1 MFDLDILTTGY
12 NGLFTGLTL
21 GYMISLI
28 PNKRKSHAK
37 GACSHNTDDL
47 KLKNEVL
54 NDKVK
59 QLEAQNK
66 TLEKALD
73 KAIKS

>member
-1 MFDLDILTTGY
+1 MFDLEILTTGY
-12 NGLFTGLTL
+12 NGLFTGLIL
-21 GYMISLI
+21 GYLISLI
-28 PNKRKSHAK
+28 PNKRKNPAK
-37 GACSHNTDDL
+37 GCSHNTDDL

>member
-1 MFDLDILTTGY
+1 MFDLETLTTGY

-21 GYMISLI
+21 GYLITLI
-28 PNKRKSHAK
+28 PNKRKNP
-37 GACSHNTDDL
+37 GQACSHNTDDL

-54 NDKVK
+54 NDRVK

-73 KAIKS
+73 KAIKN

>member
-21 GYMISLI
+21 GYLISFI
-28 PNKRKSHAK
+28 PNNRKSPAK
-37 GACSHNTDDL
+37 GCSHNTDDL

-54 NDKVK
+54 NDRVK

-66 TLEKALD
+66 TLETALN
-73 KAIKS
+73 KAIKN